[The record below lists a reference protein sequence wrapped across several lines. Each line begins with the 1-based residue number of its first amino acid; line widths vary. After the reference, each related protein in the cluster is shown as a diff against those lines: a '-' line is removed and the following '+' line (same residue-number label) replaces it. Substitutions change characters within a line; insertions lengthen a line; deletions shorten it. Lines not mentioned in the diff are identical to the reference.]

1 MVDQSPKRSILTCY
15 KLSDYCVDQWL
26 TDLWSCTSN
35 AEFKT
40 LLLNNKIIAGLISYC
55 EEVTEFSIEDLK

>member
-1 MVDQSPKRSILTCY
+1 MVDQSLKRSILTCY

-55 EEVTEFSIEDLK
+55 